1 MKIHQRWTRRI
12 GILIAGL
19 SLAAI
24 GTSATWA
31 VDRALRRPGVIM
43 GHVTEGPI
51 TPVCRPSI
59 PCTRPFSNATIQVLD
74 GATRNP
80 VGTAVTNRFGNF
92 RVAVLPGRYLVH
104 VQVVGLFPRCP
115 EVEAVVRQRHVTRVK
130 VACDTGIR

>member
-1 MKIHQRWTRRI
+1 MKIHQRWTRRV

-19 SLAAI
+19 SLATI
-24 GTSATWA
+24 GPSATWGL
-31 VDRALRRPGVIM
+31 DRARPGVI
-43 GHVTEGPI
+43 GGNVTEGPT
-51 TPVCRPSI
+51 TPVCRPNI

-74 GATRNP
+74 SATRNP
-80 VGTAVTNRFGNF
+80 VGMAVTNRFGNF

-115 EVEAVVRQRHVTRVK
+115 EVGAVVRQRHVTRVK